1 MTLPQLSNPRLA
13 PVTPGRTVV
22 LANWRAGR
30 VNQTAMRRVA
40 SRLQLEGAGIREIGP
55 HGSARALAEE
65 AVRGGVRCIV
75 TAGGDGTLH
84 EIIQVIAGTRTALGI
99 LPLGTSN
106 DLARRIGIP
115 DGLDR
120 ALAIL
125 QAGNETSV
133 DLLKIGRHR
142 VATVGGF
149 GLPAYVAREC
159 NEFRSQPLARCA
171 AGMLGGII
179 YSVGAALRIMR
190 RGAQPAVYDV
200 IAGQKDPS
208 HQRASAILVGLTARF
223 GGGLTLSAEAP
234 APGTFAALIVTAST
248 RASLLHT
255 LVSLRCGGTAPR
267 WTARCTGLERL
278 EIRTRS
284 LVGAFGDG
292 EWLGLRHRVVIAIE
306 LAALRVIVPRTS
318 QVRSDAAA
326 AWQEAM

>member
-13 PVTPGRTVV
+13 PATPGRTVV

-30 VNQTAMRRVA
+30 VNRAAMCRIA
-40 SRLQLEGAGIREIGP
+40 SRLRLEGTGIREVGP

-65 AVRGGVRCIV
+65 AVRRGVRCIV

-84 EIIQVIAGTRTALGI
+84 EIIQVIAGTPTALGI

-106 DLARRIGIP
+106 DLARRLGIP
-115 DGLDR
+115 EGLDR
-120 ALAIL
+120 ALSIL
-125 QAGNETSV
+125 HAGTETSV

-149 GLPAYVAREC
+149 GLPAHVAREC
-159 NEFRSQPLARCA
+159 NEFRARPTAGRA
-171 AGMLGGII
+171 AAMMGGII

-190 RGAQPAVYDV
+190 RGAQPAVYD
-200 IAGQKDPS
+200 IGAGQKDPS
-208 HQRASAILVGLTARF
+208 QQRASAILVGLTERF
-223 GGGLTLSAEAP
+223 GGGLALSSAPP

-248 RASLLHT
+248 RPRLLQT

-267 WTARCTGLERL
+267 WTARYTGLERL

-292 EWLGLRHRVVIAIE
+292 EWLGLRHRVVIASE
-306 LAALRVIVPRTS
+306 RAALRVIVPRAS
-318 QVRSDAAA
+318 QVTSNAAA